1 MNPTASCSHCL
12 LPIGRL
18 GQQREVNGET
28 HVFCCYGCC
37 LAYQV
42 HHGESNEPEAALLLI
57 RIGVGAFLAMNIML
71 FSLLLYSGAFGAG
84 DGATAH
90 LVHWLLWA
98 LATPLVVVLGGP
110 FMAGAWR
117 AARGGQLSTD
127 TLVSVGT
134 LAAYGFS
141 AYQVWNGSA
150 AVYFDTVTM
159 VLILFTLGRYLEAH
173 GRVQAARSL
182 APMLAAERAEVRLV
196 LGGIETLQ
204 PVRAIRPGA
213 VVRILPGE
221 RIAVDGA
228 VIEGRSECNEAILTG
243 RAEMQAKTPGAP
255 VHAGSINGTGQLL
268 VRATAAGSDTHWVR
282 ISRLVRG
289 ALARKSLSGN
299 TVDRLS
305 AVFIPVVLLLA
316 AGTLWFWSGRAPLE
330 QALLAGLAVLVV
342 ACPCSLGL
350 AAPLATTLGIG
361 FAAQRGILLRS
372 GGVLEKLARIK
383 AVAFDKTGTLTE
395 GRPQVLRIS
404 AHDAT
409 EHDVLYY
416 AAALATA
423 SEHPLAKAIAEAAR
437 DQALGATAGGDVQ
450 AHPGAGISGR
460 VDGRPAAMGSA
471 AFLSALGWQVP
482 GAWPASP
489 QGCTLVYVGWE
500 GSARGVIALADRL
513 LPEAVKVMAAL
524 RQRDM
529 PVLLLSGDREAA
541 VAQTATKLGIP
552 AWRSELMPENKVGA
566 LQAWMKRHGPTAM
579 VGDGLNDGPVL
590 AAAAVGVAVGGAT
603 DLARESADIVLPE
616 RALENLPWLFQLAAR
631 VRGSIRANL
640 AWALG
645 YNVIALA
652 LAASGLL
659 QPVIA
664 AGLMAGSSLVV
675 VARSLS
681 ARRGYAS
688 RAADQAPVVGPASA

>member
-372 GGVLEKLARIK
+372 GARSGARRHRRRRRAGAPRRRDIRQGRRPAGRNGFCRVSVRPGVAGSGSVAGKSAGVHSGVRRLGRQRPRSDRAR
-383 AVAFDKTGTLTE
+383 
-395 GRPQVLRIS
+395 RP
-404 AHDAT
+404 
-409 EHDVLYY
+409 
-416 AAALATA
+416 AAARSRESNGGAA
-423 SEHPLAKAIAEAAR
+423 SARHAGAAAQRRPRGGGGADCDEARHPGV
-437 DQALGATAGGDVQ
+437 ALGADA
-450 AHPGAGISGR
+450 
-460 VDGRPAAMGSA
+460 
-471 AFLSALGWQVP
+471 
-482 GAWPASP
+482 
-489 QGCTLVYVGWE
+489 
-500 GSARGVIALADRL
+500 
-513 LPEAVKVMAAL
+513 
-524 RQRDM
+524 
-529 PVLLLSGDREAA
+529 
-541 VAQTATKLGIP
+541 
-552 AWRSELMPENKVGA
+552 
-566 LQAWMKRHGPTAM
+566 
-579 VGDGLNDGPVL
+579 
-590 AAAAVGVAVGGAT
+590 
-603 DLARESADIVLPE
+603 
-616 RALENLPWLFQLAAR
+616 
-631 VRGSIRANL
+631 
-640 AWALG
+640 
-645 YNVIALA
+645 
-652 LAASGLL
+652 
-659 QPVIA
+659 
-664 AGLMAGSSLVV
+664 
-675 VARSLS
+675 
-681 ARRGYAS
+681 
-688 RAADQAPVVGPASA
+688 